1 MATVDLPQ
9 AFLCKFVDVSLWTVI
24 SKKHRS
30 LQSLCSNIPDIFRKK
45 FWLPQ
50 TKIGDSILVL
60 ESIIRLLG
68 FLLLFCLGFL
78 SRKFKIHRTAG
89 EGGGYLSLPLPSTSQ
104 KPRQQAESSTSQTAE
119 SSTLY
124 IADSWTRTGMKLLT
138 TKLCTFF
145 SS

>member
-9 AFLCKFVDVSLWTVI
+9 AFLCKFVDVFLWTVI
-24 SKKHRS
+24 SKKHRP
-30 LQSLCSNIPDIFRKK
+30 LQNLCSNDIFRKK

-50 TKIGDSILVL
+50 TKIGESILVL

-68 FLLLFCLGFL
+68 FLLFFCLGFL

-89 EGGGYLSLPLPSTSQ
+89 EGGGYLSLSLPSTSQ
-104 KPRQQAESSTSQTAE
+104 TPRKQAESSTSQTVE

-124 IADSWTRTGMKLLT
+124 IADSRTRTGMKLLT
-138 TKLCTFF
+138 TKLRTFF